1 MNDLD
6 PVVTPSG
13 RATGQRRLWFGI
25 LVVGLLGLALGA
37 WWLLGPQGTSEEER
51 VRSEGYVAVG
61 TQDGDTF
68 WAKKTSP
75 EEVSI
80 VSTGRD
86 EALCNGAGPDVVGTT
101 LCSSGVDGQAYIIV
115 MVAPTNTAQVS
126 LETSVGSR
134 TLRSADHVSGMQHVI
149 TIGVFRGEQ
158 ATPVVIKV
166 TYLSA
171 SGAVLV
177 G

>member
-1 MNDLD
+1 MTDLH
-6 PVVTPSG
+6 PVATPSG
-13 RATGQRRLWFGI
+13 RITQRRLWIGI
-25 LVVGLLGLALGA
+25 LALGVLGLAIGA
-37 WWLLGPQGTSEEER
+37 WWLLGPLGTSAGER

-68 WAKKTSP
+68 WARKTSND
-75 EEVSI
+75 EVSI

-86 EALCNGAGPDVVGTT
+86 EALCNGTGPDVVGTT
-101 LCSSGVDGQAYIIV
+101 LCSSGVAGQAYIIV
-115 MVAPTNTAQVS
+115 MVAPTGTALVS

-134 TLRSADHVSGMQHVI
+134 TLRSADHLSGMRNVI

-158 ATPVVIKV
+158 ATPIVTKV
-166 TYLSA
+166 TYLDA

-177 G
+177 S